1 MDGAATQNP
10 PGEPDN
16 ISIIGGGIT
25 VTGNIEASV
34 DLDLQ
39 GKVHGDVKC
48 ATLILGEGAEI
59 KGSVHAERVR
69 ASGLI
74 EGAVETG
81 DLAVEATAR
90 LNGDVTYSRIKI
102 ANGGIVDGKLIYR
115 PAAAEGE
122 GEQKLRLVETRAAA
136 RKTAAEPVHIE

>member
-1 MDGAATQNP
+1 MVNKLLSTAPPTMGEQERSRGDDRVHFWGGAPARRRQRMDGAATQNQP
-10 PGEPDN
+10 AEEND
-16 ISIIGGGIT
+16 ISVIGGGIT

-74 EGAVETG
+74 EGAV
-81 DLAVEATAR
+81 
-90 LNGDVTYSRIKI
+90 
-102 ANGGIVDGKLIYR
+102 
-115 PAAAEGE
+115 
-122 GEQKLRLVETRAAA
+122 
-136 RKTAAEPVHIE
+136 

>member
-1 MDGAATQNP
+1 MDGAATASEAPDQN
-10 PGEPDN
+10 E

-25 VTGNIEASV
+25 ITGNIEASV

-39 GKVHGDVKC
+39 GKVHGDVRC

-59 KGSVHAERVR
+59 KGSVYAARVR
-69 ASGLI
+69 ASGTI

-81 DLAVEATAR
+81 DLAVEPTAR
-90 LNGDVTYSRIKI
+90 LTGDVTYSRIRI

-115 PAAAEGE
+115 VPAAETDT
-122 GEQKLRLVETRAAA
+122 EQKLRLVESGGAP
-136 RKTAAEPVHIE
+136 RKQVEPVHID